1 MKVYSFPRRFSRSY
15 CKKTAC
21 KKMGFTQK
29 ASCRPYKNCYK
40 GGARTTKKQKRS
52 SVKSHTKKHTDPKF
66 YYHSEHFSMTSHPAE
81 GEPFGSKTVVTINNG
96 KGTKTMANL
105 NKSGHVTKRTEKPLK
120 KTEVKEIAEGNYV
133 PGLWTGF

>member
-1 MKVYSFPRRFSRSY
+1 
-15 CKKTAC
+15 
-21 KKMGFTQK
+21 
-29 ASCRPYKNCYK
+29 
-40 GGARTTKKQKRS
+40 
-52 SVKSHTKKHTDPKF
+52 
-66 YYHSEHFSMTSHPAE
+66 MTSHPAT

>member
-1 MKVYSFPRRFSRSY
+1 MKVYSFPRRFSRAY

-40 GGARTTKKQKRS
+40 GGTRTTKKQKRS
-52 SVKSHTKKHTDPKF
+52 SVRSHTKNHKEPDFH
-66 YYHSEHFSMTSHPAE
+66 YHSEHFSMTSHPAT

-105 NKSGHVTKRTEKPLK
+105 NKAGHVTKQTKKSLKP
-120 KTEVKEIAEGNYV
+120 TEVKEIVKGNYV
-133 PGLWTGF
+133 PGLWASF